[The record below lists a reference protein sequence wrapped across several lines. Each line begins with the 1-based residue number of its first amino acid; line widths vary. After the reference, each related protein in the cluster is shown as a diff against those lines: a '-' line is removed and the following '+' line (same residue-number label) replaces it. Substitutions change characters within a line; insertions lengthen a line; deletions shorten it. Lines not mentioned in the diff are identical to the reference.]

1 LQEVGVLEQQTLVPK
16 RGRGRPPGR
25 TARGEQTRQRLYQVA
40 ISRIATRGWHAT
52 TLREIASEAGVSVG
66 LLYRYFPS
74 KRAVVLALYD
84 ELSAEY
90 AARAASL
97 PRGRWRD
104 RFVFALR
111 TSLDVLEPHR
121 NTLSALVPVLV
132 GDADEGLFAPRTA
145 FSRLRVQSVF
155 VQAVVGA
162 TDPPRGHVAPALGRL
177 LYLVHLAVLLWW
189 LLDKS
194 PGQRATYALVRLLER
209 ALRMAAP
216 VLRMPGVSGL
226 VTAADA
232 LVQDALFGDT
242 SGAGPPAAGQT
253 AQRERNRPTE

>member
-1 LQEVGVLEQQTLVPK
+1 
-16 RGRGRPPGR
+16 
-25 TARGEQTRQRLYQVA
+25 
-40 ISRIATRGWHAT
+40 
-52 TLREIASEAGVSVG
+52 
-66 LLYRYFPS
+66 
-74 KRAVVLALYD
+74 VLALYD

-90 AARAASL
+90 ATRAASL
-97 PRGRWRD
+97 RPGTWRD
-104 RFVFALR
+104 RFVFALE
-111 TSLDVLEPHR
+111 TSLDVLGPHR

-162 TDPPRGHVAPALGRL
+162 SDPPRGHVAPALGRL

-242 SGAGPPAAGQT
+242 SGAGPPAADQT